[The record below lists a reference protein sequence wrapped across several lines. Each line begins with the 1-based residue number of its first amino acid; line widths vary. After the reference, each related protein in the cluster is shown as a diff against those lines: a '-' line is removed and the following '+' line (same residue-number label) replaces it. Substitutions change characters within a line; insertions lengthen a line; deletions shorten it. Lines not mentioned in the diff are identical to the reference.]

1 MCSTKK
7 KTQDEQPSSENLLYI
22 YIYVMATHKRRIGNR
37 VRLRGANREA
47 IKNKCE
53 EEDDDER
60 NKGFFRKRVEKYI
73 TRISFARVA

>member
-1 MCSTKK
+1 
-7 KTQDEQPSSENLLYI
+7 
-22 YIYVMATHKRRIGNR
+22 MATHKRRIGNR